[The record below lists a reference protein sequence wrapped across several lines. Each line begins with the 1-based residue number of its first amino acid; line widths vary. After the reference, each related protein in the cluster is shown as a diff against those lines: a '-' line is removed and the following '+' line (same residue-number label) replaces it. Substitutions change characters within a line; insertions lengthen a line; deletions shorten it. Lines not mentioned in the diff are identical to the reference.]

1 MCMQCVGAAGTALQ
15 AATLFGGPVAY
26 KYYRRARRSLGLP
39 DNSAAAEAARLRA
52 GLPEPE
58 QFGLAR
64 ALGRDLLRPR
74 DHARPHRERPVEAT

>member
-26 KYYRRARRSLGLP
+26 KYYRRARASLGLP
-39 DNSAAAEAARLRA
+39 DTSAAAEATRLKA

-58 QFGLAR
+58 QLGLAR
-64 ALGRDLLRPR
+64 ALCRELLRQRDL
-74 DHARPHRERPVEAT
+74 ERGRQVEALGA